1 MSMMLGNTNFKQN
14 LTHTSLP
21 VFIYKQLIGDIKY
34 LFSLTQGPNDTD
46 VTQKITDHRHL
57 RIFEWTVI

>member
-1 MSMMLGNTNFKQN
+1 MSMMLGKTFFKQN
-14 LTHTSLP
+14 LTPTSLP
-21 VFIYKQLIGDIKY
+21 VFIYKQLIDDIKY